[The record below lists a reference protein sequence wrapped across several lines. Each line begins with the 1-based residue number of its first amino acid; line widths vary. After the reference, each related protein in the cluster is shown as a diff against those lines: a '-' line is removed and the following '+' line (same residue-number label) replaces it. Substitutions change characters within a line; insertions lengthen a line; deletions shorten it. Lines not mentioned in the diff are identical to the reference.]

1 MGKGSSAA
9 VVVVVHIHVE
19 SVDAKQAETAVPQ
32 FKWNLA
38 KKNRKETVVTQWRP
52 NPFPLFLNPI
62 FYSLPF
68 FFFFLVFFIFVRF
81 VCYLA
86 SHAIPPWT
94 QWPPFP
100 FYLWSTI
107 VTDRV
112 PFFIPMADTPTRF
125 SRKRRELDLQKWGG
139 NDINHSWRKSV
150 ASWLPDNQL
159 NDQFKR
165 APLPS
170 KRHTDRH
177 LWVVIDSIY

>member
-1 MGKGSSAA
+1 M
-9 VVVVVHIHVE
+9 
-19 SVDAKQAETAVPQ
+19 Q
-32 FKWNLA
+32 
-38 KKNRKETVVTQWRP
+38 NRQRR
-52 NPFPLFLNPI
+52 PFPNSNETWQKKIEKKPWSRNGDRIHSHYSWIQSFIPSRSSSSSWSFLF
-62 FYSLPF
+62 F
-68 FFFFLVFFIFVRF
+68 RF

-112 PFFIPMADTPTRF
+112 PFYPDGRHSNSILEKDG
-125 SRKRRELDLQKWGG
+125 KLDLQKWGG

-150 ASWLPDNQL
+150 ASWLSDNQL